1 MKYIY
6 LSGPV
11 DPYGINSQSVR
22 AELDRVRADDPAAPV
37 TVVLNSMGGDVIE
50 GIAVYNLLR
59 AAGVDVIVSGM
70 AASIASVI
78 ACAGRRVSMYANS
91 LLFIHHAWSFGEG
104 RSDQLRQQADQL
116 EEADRILLASYAA
129 KTGRSED
136 DLRGLLDGP
145 AGEGTSLTA
154 EKALELGFIDEI
166 LDPAQAVA
174 ACLKSVHSH
183 PTNITQPKEEPPM
196 AAEPTTTTPV
206 EAECGQD
213 PKNEEE
219 IVEVE
224 KEVKETEPDEEEIR
238 ISELEKKI
246 EELTAKLEAAEAKLA
261 AQKKFRAV
269 TAAAAVTAEEQRIT
283 WAEAVAKHGFA
294 KAAELF
300 PTLREEHMKAEFR
313 KGSIR

>member
-11 DPYGINSQSVR
+11 DYYGINSQSVR

-174 ACLKSVHSH
+174 ACLKSAHSH
-183 PTNITQPKEEPPM
+183 PINTNKPKEEPPM

-224 KEVKETEPDEEEIR
+224 KKIEKTDDEDTR
-238 ISELEKKI
+238 LTELEKKI
-246 EELTAKLEAAEAKLA
+246 EELTAKLEAASAKLT

>member
-11 DPYGINSQSVR
+11 DYYGINSQSVR

-145 AGEGTSLTA
+145 AGDGTSLTA
-154 EKALELGFIDEI
+154 EKAMELGFIDEI

-174 ACLKSVHSH
+174 ACLKSAHSH
-183 PTNITQPKEEPPM
+183 PTNTNKPKEEPPM

-219 IVEVE
+219 TVEVE
-224 KEVKETEPDEEEIR
+224 KEIEKTDDEDTR
-238 ISELEKKI
+238 LTELEKKI